1 MQGCWIAGWQKGV
14 CLAMERYLSVLPHSL
29 CFLVFQKMM
38 SCFDMRMLLMF

>member
-29 CFLVFQKMM
+29 LFPCVSKN
-38 SCFDMRMLLMF
+38 DVMF